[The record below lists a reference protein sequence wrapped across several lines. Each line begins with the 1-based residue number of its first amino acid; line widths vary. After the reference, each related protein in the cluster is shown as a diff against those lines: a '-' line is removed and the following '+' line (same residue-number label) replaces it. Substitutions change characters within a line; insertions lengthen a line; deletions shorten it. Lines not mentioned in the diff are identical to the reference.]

1 MVLSKK
7 KNTKVFFCKKK
18 KSAFLS
24 TLDSFRIFIT
34 LPLLIISPSFL
45 LMIYG
50 VEDDWRKSC
59 N

>member
-7 KNTKVFFCKKK
+7 IQKKK
-18 KSAFLS
+18 GLYCSFLS
-24 TLDSFRIFIT
+24 TLDSCRIFII

-45 LMIYG
+45 FMISG

>member
-7 KNTKVFFCKKK
+7 YKKK
-18 KSAFLS
+18 GLYCAFLC

-34 LPLLIISPSFL
+34 VPLLIIGPGFL
-45 LMIYG
+45 LMIFG
-50 VEDDWRKSC
+50 AEDDWRKSC

>member
-7 KNTKVFFCKKK
+7 YKKGLYY
-18 KSAFLS
+18 AFLS
-24 TLDSFRIFIT
+24 TLDSFRILIT
-34 LPLLIISPSFL
+34 LPLLIISRRFL
-45 LMIYG
+45 FLISG

>member
-7 KNTKVFFCKKK
+7 KNTKVFLFVKKK
-18 KSAFLS
+18 CFLS

-45 LMIYG
+45 FMIYG